1 MTNEHEELT
10 IKFDN
15 LQTSL
20 NFVSSDND
28 ELCKREV
35 QFLQEQQVAC
45 DRVRN
50 LRGLIEFYRER
61 FVLCR
66 KIEQQNKTLKQRFS
80 EMEESFEESQAKLR
94 EFEKDRNFNNLIP
107 SLMEEIQE
115 LKKNQGKGQINAV
128 DIENQFSRFEKGLVQ
143 KMKGELET
151 ASTMKSTEEEELEEG
166 NRVMAVELK
175 RKKTEVD
182 EWKNRYD
189 EIQEKYQENCL
200 NLGRMSE
207 QLKFKESEIV
217 KLKDSTASQSDKIK
231 ELIAAKEDLK
241 R

>member
-1 MTNEHEELT
+1 M
-10 IKFDN
+10 
-15 LQTSL
+15 
-20 NFVSSDND
+20 
-28 ELCKREV
+28 
-35 QFLQEQQVAC
+35 QEQQVPC
-45 DRVRN
+45 EKIKN
-50 LRGLIEFYRER
+50 LNGLIVFYRER

-66 KIEQQNKTLKQRFS
+66 KIEQQNKTLKQRYS
-80 EMEESFEESQAKLR
+80 EMEESLEESQGKLK

-107 SLMEEIQE
+107 SLMQEIQE
-115 LKKNQGKGQINAV
+115 LKKNQEKGQINAV
-128 DIENQFSRFEKGLVQ
+128 DIENQFSRFEMGLVQ

-166 NRVMAVELK
+166 NRVMAIELK

-189 EIQEKYQENCL
+189 EIQEKYKENYL

-217 KLKDSTASQSDKIK
+217 KLKDSASSQSDTIK
-231 ELIAAKEDLK
+231 ELMAAKEDLK
-241 R
+241 KEVNSLENSRRTL

>member
-1 MTNEHEELT
+1 M
-10 IKFDN
+10 
-15 LQTSL
+15 QTSL
-20 NFVSSDND
+20 NLISSEND
-28 ELCKREV
+28 ELCKKEV
-35 QFLQEQQVAC
+35 HFLQEQQVPC
-45 DRVRN
+45 EKIKN
-50 LRGLIEFYRER
+50 LNGLIVFYRER

-66 KIEQQNKTLKQRFS
+66 KIEQQNKTLKQRYS
-80 EMEESFEESQAKLR
+80 EMEESLEESQGKLK

-107 SLMEEIQE
+107 SLMQEIQE
-115 LKKNQGKGQINAV
+115 LKKNQEKGQINAV
-128 DIENQFSRFEKGLVQ
+128 DIENQFSRFEMGLVQ

-166 NRVMAVELK
+166 NRVMAIELK

-189 EIQEKYQENCL
+189 EIQEKYKENYL

-217 KLKDSTASQSDKIK
+217 KLKDSASSQSDTIK
-231 ELIAAKEDLK
+231 ELMAAKEDLK
-241 R
+241 KEVNSLENSRRTL